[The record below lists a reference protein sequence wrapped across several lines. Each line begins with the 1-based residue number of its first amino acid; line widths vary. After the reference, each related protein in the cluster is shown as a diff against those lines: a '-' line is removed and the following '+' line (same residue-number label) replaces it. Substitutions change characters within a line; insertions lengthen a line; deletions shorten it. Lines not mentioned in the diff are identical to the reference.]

1 MEFKPGDTVPQS
13 GIYRV
18 DHESHR
24 VMHEA
29 RLTAQSLFPRCR
41 HCKDD
46 VRFHLLQPSENVRVV
61 SPGSHILLEEYTE
74 PEPPLAAAV

>member
-29 RLTAQSLFPRCR
+29 KLSASSRFPRCR
-41 HCKDD
+41 HCKDG
-46 VRFHLLQPSENVRVV
+46 VRFHLLQVADDGNLASGSEF
-61 SPGSHILLEEYTE
+61 LLEEYSD
-74 PEPPLAAAV
+74 PKPPLAAAV

>member
-1 MEFKPGDTVPQS
+1 MEFKPGDTVPQN

-29 RLTAQSLFPRCR
+29 RLMAESRFPRCR
-41 HCKDD
+41 HCKND
-46 VRFHLLQPSENVRVV
+46 VRFHLLQPFEADRVV
-61 SPGSHILLEEYTE
+61 ALGSQVLLEEYTE
-74 PEPPLAAAV
+74 PEPPLAVA